1 MRSRKLLFRML
12 FLLLAQATPASATQL
27 PNVHRY
33 GSCVVLA
40 AANSSHGKESAETIA
55 QAALSKCRAMR
66 KAAAEEYVRAAAER
80 SPAPLEQDLRREVP
94 LRMEEQAR
102 KLAITTVTE
111 VRKNPP
117 KSDGKT
123 VFIRRRP

>member
-1 MRSRKLLFRML
+1 ML
-12 FLLLAQATPASATQL
+12 ILLLAQATPVAATQL

-40 AANSSHGKESAETIA
+40 AANSSHGKESAEAIA
-55 QAALSKCRAMR
+55 QAAVSKCRDLR
-66 KAAAEEYVRAAAER
+66 KAAAEEYVRAAAET
-80 SPAPLEQDLRREVP
+80 SPPLQQDLRREVP
-94 LRMEEQAR
+94 LRIEDQAR
-102 KLAITTVTE
+102 KLALTTVAA